1 MPRRVFRHAPGL
13 QFEKDRTVSTA
24 AAEIIRTESVTKRF
38 GPMVAV
44 DKVSYLLRENE
55 VAGIIGSNGAGKT
68 TFFNLL
74 TGYYPPEEGR
84 IFYRGEDITRLTPQ
98 QRVARGLMRTFQLT
112 AAFDN
117 LSVVDNLVLS
127 YFRAHEKPTLLHML
141 FNTCRAQRNKPK
153 VVETLA
159 TFDLAN
165 KRNRLVTL
173 SVLMISAAAVFT
185 DRSFS
190 HYNPGARR
198 NTRRGYPSNRPGG
211 RGGKPAPG
219 FALSSRYP

>member
-1 MPRRVFRHAPGL
+1 MPRRVCSTCAGVHF
-13 QFEKDRTVSTA
+13 DRDKNVNASP
-24 AAEIIRTESVTKRF
+24 EIIRTESVTKRF

-112 AAFDN
+112 AAF
-117 LSVVDNLVLS
+117 
-127 YFRAHEKPTLLHML
+127 
-141 FNTCRAQRNKPK
+141 
-153 VVETLA
+153 
-159 TFDLAN
+159 
-165 KRNRLVTL
+165 
-173 SVLMISAAAVFT
+173 
-185 DRSFS
+185 
-190 HYNPGARR
+190 
-198 NTRRGYPSNRPGG
+198 
-211 RGGKPAPG
+211 
-219 FALSSRYP
+219 